1 MATGTIIVIS
11 DDRQEEMSLLS
22 CATGARAEGLTVTN
36 TEEALQPPFLVDHP
50 WTFGLM
56 RDGELAYTAKASY
69 ESWKQLKYLVNRGW
83 SLIGNDLIIL
93 SGDLKDRD
101 QLERV
106 KNIWGLAQSFYSQE
120 DVAGVA

>member
-11 DDRQEEMSLLS
+11 EDRQEEMSLLS

-101 QLERV
+101 QLEMV
-106 KNIWGLAQSFYSQE
+106 KNIWGIAQSFYAQE
-120 DVAGVA
+120 EVAEVA

>member
-11 DDRQEEMSLLS
+11 EGRQEEMSLLS

-50 WTFGLM
+50 FTFGLM

-83 SLIGNDLIIL
+83 SIIGNDLIIL
-93 SGDLKDRD
+93 SGELKERE

-106 KNIWGLAQSFYSQE
+106 KNIWGMAQSFYSQE
-120 DVAGVA
+120 DVAEMT

>member
-1 MATGTIIVIS
+1 MAIGTIIVIS
-11 DDRQEEMSLLS
+11 EDRQEEMSLLS
-22 CATGARAEGLTVTN
+22 CATGARAEGLTVSN

-69 ESWKQLKYLVNRGW
+69 ESWKQLKYLVDRGW
-83 SLIGNDLIIL
+83 SLIGNDLVIL
-93 SGDLKDRD
+93 SGHLKDRD
-101 QLERV
+101 QLERA

-120 DVAGVA
+120 EVAEVA

>member
-11 DDRQEEMSLLS
+11 EGRQEEMSLLS

-50 WTFGLM
+50 FTFGLM

-83 SLIGNDLIIL
+83 SIIGNDLVFL
-93 SGDLKDRD
+93 SGELKDRE

-106 KNIWGLAQSFYSQE
+106 KNIWQIAKSFYAQPE
-120 DVAGVA
+120 VAEVV